1 VEGEYRSSVIVQPE
15 DGKIPFSE
23 AGLALANQIQTSYG
37 QLFGHVEQWPPAER
51 CIGGLGSPPIR
62 PPPFVLPFQI
72 VQNRE
77 HVVIYTEDATGLRII
92 NLSDSDRPQALRSIN
107 GHSISQWQDDT
118 LSIQTTH
125 FSNDYPGRENVGR
138 IVLIGE
144 NTRVI
149 ERFTRVSESELLY
162 QYTVED
168 STYYTVPWAG
178 EFSFLKLDANT
189 YEWSCHEGNYSLPGI
204 LRGGH
209 LEAVRLAEEKNNGN

>member
-1 VEGEYRSSVIVQPE
+1 MQPE

-92 NLSDSDRPQALRSIN
+92 NLSDSDRPQ
-107 GHSISQWQDDT
+107 DDSP
-118 LSIQTTH
+118 LS
-125 FSNDYPGRENVGR
+125 D
-138 IVLIGE
+138 
-144 NTRVI
+144 
-149 ERFTRVSESELLY
+149 VSP
-162 QYTVED
+162 TVE
-168 STYYTVPWAG
+168 TVPGLW
-178 EFSFLKLDANT
+178 FRRAN
-189 YEWSCHEGNYSLPGI
+189 
-204 LRGGH
+204 R
-209 LEAVRLAEEKNNGN
+209 